1 MRSKIVTNANPT
13 QEPEVSNVPSVLQ
26 RKVNRAAAAVNV
38 NCSLDGCTHLGKRCP
53 LPASHR
59 AHIVQLPA
67 PTQPLERGKMR
78 SWLLT

>member
-38 NCSLDGCTHLGKRCP
+38 NCSLGGCMHLGKRRPCY
-53 LPASHR
+53 LLLIANTLSSF
-59 AHIVQLPA
+59 QL
-67 PTQPLERGKMR
+67 QPSLLNEAR
-78 SWLLT
+78 SGPGF